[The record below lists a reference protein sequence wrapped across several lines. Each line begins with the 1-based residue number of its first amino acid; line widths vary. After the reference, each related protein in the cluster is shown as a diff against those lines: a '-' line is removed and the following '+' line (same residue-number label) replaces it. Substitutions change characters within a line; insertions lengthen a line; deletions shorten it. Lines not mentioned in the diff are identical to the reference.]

1 MNDREFIELLNLYVD
16 REISAEDALRLEAE
30 VASRPRRRNVYDQ
43 YCRIQKAC
51 AKLSEENYTAALSQT
66 DPSLV
71 SFPAERSWR
80 LAPFMAGMAAAA
92 AVALAIVGIRGRL
105 IPQAA
110 GPDLVAV
117 APARAVS
124 AAQAAPSDADM
135 SMKPVFLAR
144 QAPDQAGSQVAQLS
158 WIGDVRLAPVS
169 TSANADFL
177 LGPRADLKAAV
188 MADPQNA
195 RDTQEPVEMTA
206 FRFQR

>member
-1 MNDREFIELLNLYVD
+1 MNDREFLELLNLYVD
-16 REISAEDALRLEAE
+16 REISAEDAHRLEAE

-51 AKLSEENYTAALSQT
+51 SKLAEENYTASLSQT

-80 LAPFMAGMAAAA
+80 LAPFVAGMAAAA
-92 AVALAIVGIRGRL
+92 AVALAIAGIRGRL
-105 IPQAA
+105 VPQAESPA
-110 GPDLVAV
+110 LVAA
-117 APARAVS
+117 APAAS
-124 AAQAAPSDADM
+124 AADTAPSDADM

-144 QAPDQAGSQVAQLS
+144 SAPDQGGSQVAQLS
-158 WIGDVRLAPVS
+158 WIGDVRLDPVS

-177 LGPRADLKAAV
+177 LGQRADLKAAV
-188 MADPQNA
+188 MADPQNG